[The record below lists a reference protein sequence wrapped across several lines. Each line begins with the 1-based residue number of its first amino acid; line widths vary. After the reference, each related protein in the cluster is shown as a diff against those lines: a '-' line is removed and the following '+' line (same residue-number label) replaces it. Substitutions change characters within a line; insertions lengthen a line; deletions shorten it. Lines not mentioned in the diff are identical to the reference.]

1 MPSKMRFG
9 ISLKFLRKSR
19 TLILKLFPEHD
30 VLDDLNA
37 RNLMIFKR
45 LIESFYNIHPTLF
58 SSFHFIN
65 FN

>member
-9 ISLKFLRKSR
+9 ISFKFLRKSR

-37 RNLMIFKR
+37 RNSMIFKR
-45 LIESFYNIHPTLF
+45 LI
-58 SSFHFIN
+58 
-65 FN
+65 